1 MPGSPVPLEPW
12 QPLSVAAAADVFS
25 ATTAP
30 WWLAGGY
37 AIELAVGRPFRPHDD
52 IDILLL
58 RPDQLTVQAVLPD
71 WEWLAA
77 DPPGTLRPWRSGEI
91 LPPDVHDIW
100 CRPGP
105 EEAWQLQVMLDEADG
120 SDWVSRRSPEVRR
133 PVSDIGLVSDA
144 GVPYLRPEIQLFY
157 KGRQIRPK
165 DEQDFQAALPVLTT
179 AALRWLRAAVVAVYG
194 PDHRWLDR
202 VTAQLGG

>member
-12 QPLSVAAAADVFS
+12 RPLSIAAAVDVFS
-25 ATTAP
+25 AAAAP

-58 RPDQLTVQAVLPD
+58 RPDQLVVQAVLPD
-71 WEWLAA
+71 WEWFAA
-77 DPPGTLRPWRSGEI
+77 DPPGTLRPWRRGEI

-165 DEQDFQAALPVLTT
+165 DEQDFEAALPVLTT
-179 AALRWLRAAVVAVYG
+179 AGLRWLQAAMTAVYG
-194 PDHRWLDR
+194 PGHRWLDR
-202 VTAQLGG
+202 VTAHLGG